1 MKKQSILLLV
11 MLIATLTIG
20 LVMTPSPTLAI
31 TKVTPTPAPANNE
44 ETTEPSQDVTA
55 MLEEAVSKIETEDY
69 ADAIND
75 LDEII
80 AIDNMVWD
88 AYFFRG
94 FAHAQIGDLDRA
106 IDDYTRAINIRPY
119 DWTTYSLRGDLY
131 LQTGDLA
138 QANLDYDQT
147 LYLNPR
153 YPQAYA
159 GKALLNL
166 QREDEAIST
175 IYQGI
180 FESLRASSE
189 GNNSEALDILTDT
202 IENLDVVPVPAE
214 LGYVYYNRANLNI
227 SQQNWDDALDDMDEA
242 IALQPEMQDYYMAR
256 GFIYSETDNLSLAA
270 PDFFERMTLVELT
283 SINETID
290 FGETVQI
297 DMDYGV
303 VARLTF
309 DGEAGQNITL
319 TARDS
324 LGEGVD
330 PLLVLLDVDGNPIA
344 GNDDGGGEFDSLL
357 NDYTLPETGTYTAV
371 ISHANGGFTGL
382 VNVSLK

>member
-1 MKKQSILLLV
+1 MKRQTTVLLSILV
-11 MLIATLTIG
+11 ATLMFG
-20 LVMTPSPTLAI
+20 LFITPSPTLAI
-31 TKVTPTPAPANNE
+31 TKVTPTPAPAE
-44 ETTEPSQDVTA
+44 DDSSTTELDVETL
-55 MLEEAVSKIETEDY
+55 LERAISKLDDEDFEG
-69 ADAIND
+69 AISD
-75 LDEII
+75 LDTII
-80 AIDNMVWD
+80 DIDETLWD

-94 FAHAQIGDLDRA
+94 FAQSEIGDFDRA

-119 DWTTYSLRGDLY
+119 DWATYSLRGDLY

-153 YPQAYA
+153 YFQAYA

-166 QREDEAIST
+166 QRGDESLAL

-180 FESLRASSE
+180 FESIGASA
-189 GNNSEALDILTDT
+189 GGEADDAIDILSAT
-202 IENLDVVPVPAE
+202 IENITESPSPKQ

-227 SQQNWDDALDDMDEA
+227 GQQNWDNAIDDMNNA
-242 IALQPEMQDYYMAR
+242 IELQPDMQDYYMAR
-256 GFIYSETDNLSLAA
+256 GFAYSETDQLALAA
-270 PDFFERMTLVELT
+270 PDFYTRMMLVELNP
-283 SINETID
+283 IDGTID
-290 FGETVQI
+290 FGETEAV

-309 DGEAGQNITL
+309 DGEVGQTITL

-324 LGEGVD
+324 LGVGVD

-344 GNDDGGGEFDSLL
+344 GNDDGGGELDSRIS
-357 NDYTLPETGTYTAV
+357 DYTLPDNGTYTAV
-371 ISHANGGFTGL
+371 ISHANGGFVGT
-382 VNVSLK
+382 VVVSLK